1 MAVRKKKETEM
12 DNFLA
17 PCLHEEGHPA
27 TQVNLSKLLYKKK
40 VETLGTS
47 QQCSRMLW
55 LKLSSW
61 ASLSVYGE
69 KLAHLGGWSGY
80 VSHPSHKA
88 NFLFLMKSVATFRQ
102 GRPGFLGIQY
112 IGVFNFR

>member
-40 VETLGTS
+40 VEPLGTS
-47 QQCSRMLW
+47 QQCSRML
-55 LKLSSW
+55 
-61 ASLSVYGE
+61 
-69 KLAHLGGWSGY
+69 
-80 VSHPSHKA
+80 
-88 NFLFLMKSVATFRQ
+88 
-102 GRPGFLGIQY
+102 
-112 IGVFNFR
+112 

>member
-17 PCLHEEGHPA
+17 PYLHEEGHPA

-40 VETLGTS
+40 VEPLGTS
-47 QQCSRMLW
+47 QQCSRMLL

-61 ASLSVYGE
+61 TSLSVYME
-69 KLAHLGGWSGY
+69 KSW
-80 VSHPSHKA
+80 P
-88 NFLFLMKSVATFRQ
+88 
-102 GRPGFLGIQY
+102 I
-112 IGVFNFR
+112 